1 MGYVKCK
8 SFGRSEYRV
17 YIDDGQDV
25 DGDVIFKG
33 HKLEPEFNLLSEIL
47 EYRIERSTNKV
58 YFLKYDKMI
67 GDPDFMKIE
76 MWNVGRE
83 ESVKKNL
90 LDSWISLNQKMRSE
104 FGDYRKIIITK
115 VNI

>member
-1 MGYVKCK
+1 MCYVKCK
-8 SFGRSEYRV
+8 SFGRYEYRV
-17 YIDDGQDV
+17 YIDNGQDI
-25 DGDVIFKG
+25 DGNVIFKG

-47 EYRIERSTNKV
+47 EYRIERSTNSI
-58 YFLKYDKMI
+58 YFLKYDKLI
-67 GDPDFMKIE
+67 GEPDFMKSE

-90 LDSWISLNQKMRSE
+90 LDSWISLNKKMRSE